1 MRPKQN
7 KKKLVI
13 AITVGVLVSLVLF
26 SQIGGVNKRVQEQI
40 QIANAYKKQLDAE
53 RAQKKDATS
62 VDSVQIVV
70 AKSLLLKDTKLT
82 KEMLELKD
90 HKIAALRPEH
100 IKNMDSIVG
109 CTLNVSLNPGE
120 PITTWL
126 LKELQPKTLEV
137 PQGMRAITI
146 PIEYIQGLA
155 SYVEIGSKLDLHS
168 ASREN
173 TKEKGELIVQNIKVI
188 AFEKKEQPSPV
199 EGQKPIEAISAV
211 TIEVPAAKTAKL
223 VEAMVNGKLQLAL
236 RNINDDEIIALPKKA
251 VAQAPP
257 FNPPPSLPTSILPPI
272 NMKNINDLPVPAAPP
287 KKPSKPPATVEFIQ
301 ANVKSEVTFND

>member
-13 AITVGVLVSLVLF
+13 AITVGVVVSLMIF
-26 SQIGGVNKRVQEQI
+26 STLGNYDKKIQEQS
-40 QIANAYKKQLDAE
+40 QLLNSYKKQLGSAMT
-53 RAQKKDATS
+53 QKKEESDAI
-62 VDSVQIVV
+62 QIVV

-90 HKIAALRPEH
+90 HKIAALPPGH
-100 IKNMDSIVG
+100 IKNLDSIVG
-109 CTLNVSLNPGE
+109 HTLNTSLNPGE
-120 PITTWL
+120 PITTL
-126 LKELQPKTLEV
+126 FLKELQSKTLEV

-173 TKEKGELIVQNIKVI
+173 AKEKGELIVQNIKVI

-211 TIEVPAAKTAKL
+211 TIEVPAAKAAKL

-236 RNINDDEIIALPKKA
+236 RNMHDDEIVKTPKREII
-251 VAQAPP
+251 QAPP
-257 FNPPPSLPTSILPPI
+257 INPSSFPTSILPPI
-272 NMKNINDLPVPAAPP
+272 NMKNINDLPIPAAPP